1 MHLPRFIAA
10 ALAARQSVMVLPSS
24 YCSPDCPTCRIEALA
39 FNSTTSCAEN
49 SAFISSCGNCQ
60 TCVLT
65 YSIENPDVSTDQREI
80 IPLISTQLNKCL
92 NTPGEEEV
100 QQYALQVSDL
110 TALYSRIVG
119 NGSSMISGATAL
131 KASSPTTTGLV
142 SLVTTSAGSWTEG
155 LMGDSG
161 DWTTILSTANWASA
175 YFSALSEASI
185 SAMKASSHSR
195 GSITSISSTPT
206 SNFTSILTPTPT
218 TPTTN
223 SETNDTFNSTVPL
236 TTTSST
242 IPLNKTWII
251 GPIIGS
257 LLGMTT
263 VFIVIFFTR
272 RKQHR
277 EFLFQQQLLRSR
289 HIPIDIEPYRKFG
302 GLNSPASMSSHNS
315 YGDVYLGTGGKAQ
328 LHGESMEM
336 RELQGREIMAPVELP
351 AREPVGSELLTP
363 IGKSFR
369 RKRKMEASPASPL
382 VSTGSEGPGE
392 HRYERGQTNIGM
404 LNIPRI
410 ILSEGNVNCGR
421 DKEED
426 NDEDEIVEE
435 VEWPLPMSP
444 LQAMF
449 KKTEMR
455 DGKADADEVRHE
467 TYYHP

>member
-1 MHLPRFIAA
+1 MHF
-10 ALAARQSVMVLPSS
+10 QDKVH
-24 YCSPDCPTCRIEALA
+24 PTCRIEALA

-49 SAFISSCGNCQ
+49 SAFITSCGNCQ

-65 YSIENPDVSTDQREI
+65 YSIENPDVSTDQQEI
-80 IPLISTQLNKCL
+80 IPLISAQLNKCI
-92 NTPGEEEV
+92 NTPGGEEV
-100 QQYALQVSDL
+100 QQYALQASNL
-110 TALYSRIVG
+110 TALHSRIVG
-119 NGSSMISGATAL
+119 NGSSTTSGATAT
-131 KASSPTTTGLV
+131 KTSSSTTTGLV
-142 SLVTTSAGSWTEG
+142 NLVTTPASSWTEG
-155 LMGDSG
+155 LMSDSG
-161 DWTTILSTANWASA
+161 DWTTVLSTATWASA

-195 GSITSISSTPT
+195 ISITSISSTPT
-206 SNFTSILTPTPT
+206 LNSTSTLSPTPT
-218 TPTTN
+218 APTTN
-223 SETNDTFNSTVPL
+223 SETNGTFNSTIPL
-236 TTTSST
+236 TTASST
-242 IPLNKTWII
+242 APLNKTWII
-251 GPIIGS
+251 GPVIGS
-257 LLGMTT
+257 LLGMST

-289 HIPIDIEPYRKFG
+289 HIPIDIELYKEFG
-302 GLNSPASMSSHNS
+302 GLNSPASTSSHNS
-315 YGDVYLGTGGKAQ
+315 YGDVYSGTGGKAQ

-363 IGKSFR
+363 IGKSFKTK
-369 RKRKMEASPASPL
+369 RKRAASPALPL
-382 VSTGSEGPGE
+382 GSTGSEGSGE
-392 HRYERGQTNIGM
+392 QRYERRETNIGI
-404 LNIPRI
+404 LNLPRI
-410 ILSEGNVNCGR
+410 ILPEGNANRER
-421 DKEED
+421 DEEEE

>member
-1 MHLPRFIAA
+1 MYLPRFIAA
-10 ALAARQSVMVLPSS
+10 ALLARQSVTVLPSS

-49 SAFISSCGNCQ
+49 SKFVTSCGNCQ

-65 YSIENPDVSTDQREI
+65 YSIENPDVDTDQKEI

-92 NTPGEEEV
+92 DTPGEGEV
-100 QQYALQVSDL
+100 QQYVLQVSNL
-110 TALYSRIVG
+110 TALYSRIIG
-119 NGSSMISGATAL
+119 TGLSTTSGATAT
-131 KASSPTTTGLV
+131 KTSSSTTTGLV
-142 SLVTTSAGSWTEG
+142 NSLTTPASSWTG
-155 LMGDSG
+155 SLTSDSG
-161 DWTTILSTANWASA
+161 DWTTVLSTATWASA

-185 SAMKASSHSR
+185 SAMKASSHFR
-195 GSITSISSTPT
+195 ASITPISSTPT
-206 SNFTSILTPTPT
+206 SNPTLTLTPTP

-223 SETNDTFNSTVPL
+223 SETNSTFVSTIPL
-236 TTTSST
+236 TTASST
-242 IPLNKTWII
+242 TSLNKTWII

-257 LLGMTT
+257 LLGMST

-277 EFLFQQQLLRSR
+277 EFLFQQHLLRSR
-289 HIPIDIEPYRKFG
+289 HIPIDIEPYKNFG
-302 GLNSPASMSSHNS
+302 GLHSPASTSSHNS
-315 YGDVYLGTGGKAQ
+315 YGDGYLGTGGKAQ

-363 IGKSFR
+363 VGKSFK
-369 RKRKMEASPASPL
+369 RKRKREASPVSPL
-382 VSTGSEGPGE
+382 VSTRVEGLGE
-392 HRYERGQTNIGM
+392 HKYEKGETDIGT

-410 ILSEGNVNCGR
+410 TLPDGNVNGVGDER
-421 DKEED
+421 EE

-435 VEWPLPMSP
+435 DEWPLPMSP
-444 LQAMF
+444 LQALF

>member
-10 ALAARQSVMVLPSS
+10 ALVARQSVMVLPSS

-49 SAFISSCGNCQ
+49 SKFITSCGNCQ

-65 YSIENPDVSTDQREI
+65 YSIENRDVNTDQQEI

-92 NTPGEEEV
+92 NTPGGGEI
-100 QQYALQVSDL
+100 QQYALQVSNL
-110 TALYSRIVG
+110 TALYSRIVEA
-119 NGSSMISGATAL
+119 GSSTTSGATAT
-131 KASSPTTTGLV
+131 KTSSSTTTGLV
-142 SLVTTSAGSWTEG
+142 NLVTTPASSWSGS
-155 LMGDSG
+155 LMSDSG
-161 DWTTILSTANWASA
+161 DWTTVLSTATWASA

-185 SAMKASSHSR
+185 SAKKASSYSR
-195 GSITSISSTPT
+195 ASIASISSTPT
-206 SNFTSILTPTPT
+206 TDSISTLIPTPTPA
-218 TPTTN
+218 TN
-223 SETNDTFNSTVPL
+223 SNTNATFNSTTPL
-236 TTTSST
+236 TTAST
-242 IPLNKTWII
+242 TAPLNKTWII

-257 LLGMTT
+257 LLGMST

-277 EFLFQQQLLRSR
+277 EFLFQQHLLRSR
-289 HIPIDIEPYRKFG
+289 HIPIDIEPYKNFG
-302 GLNSPASMSSHNS
+302 GLHSPASTSSHYS
-315 YGDVYLGTGGKAQ
+315 YGDGYLGTGGKAQ

-363 IGKSFR
+363 IGKNFR
-369 RKRKMEASPASPL
+369 RKRKREASPASPL
-382 VSTGSEGPGE
+382 VSTGLEGLGE
-392 HRYERGQTNIGM
+392 RKHEKGVTDIGT
-404 LNIPRI
+404 LSIPRI
-410 ILSEGNVNCGR
+410 DLPEVNANEVRDEG
-421 DKEED
+421 EE

-444 LQAMF
+444 LQALF